1 MSRTSSSSKNS
12 SNKKVKANAKT
23 RKRVRIYSPENK
35 VHMYSLSS
43 GEKANKKKAPNLY
56 KRCPKYP
63 EMDDFPCYKAYTV
76 FENMYEYE
84 KHKDDFGLRG
94 NSKSASIKK
103 HYAHMREKLSSQGK
117 ASRKIPLEYRLYD
130 KDTGEIHDL
139 RYFETT
145 TKSHN

>member
-1 MSRTSSSSKNS
+1 MSRTSSSS
-12 SNKKVKANAKT
+12 NKKAKAKAKAQT
-23 RKRVRIYSPENK
+23 RKRVRIHSPENK

-76 FENMYEYE
+76 YENMNEYE
-84 KHKDDFGLRG
+84 QHKDDFGLRG
-94 NSKSASIKK
+94 NSKTTSIKK
-103 HYAHMREKLSSQGK
+103 HYADMRAKLSSQGK
-117 ASRKIPLEYRLYD
+117 TQRKIPIEYRLYD

-139 RYFETT
+139 RYFYT
-145 TKSHN
+145 TKSDN